1 MISTEINL
9 KELKRASQ
17 QWKEKIANLLTQVE
31 GAKGSQKSDAFEL
44 IEQLK
49 QQQAIIDQYV
59 KQVEDEEGGSWEK
72 KVSELDHM
80 LKDIDATYREVLSY
94 LY

>member
-1 MISTEINL
+1 M
-9 KELKRASQ
+9 
-17 QWKEKIANLLTQVE
+17 
-31 GAKGSQKSDAFEL
+31 
-44 IEQLK
+44 K